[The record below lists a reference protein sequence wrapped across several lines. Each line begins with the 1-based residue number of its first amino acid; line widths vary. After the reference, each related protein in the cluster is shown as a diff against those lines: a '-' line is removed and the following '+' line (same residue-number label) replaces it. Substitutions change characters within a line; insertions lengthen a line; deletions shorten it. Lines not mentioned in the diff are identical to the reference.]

1 MTGALLDGLIG
12 LRRADGSPLVRIYG
26 PRRLD
31 ARGGAVSFNVLDAS
45 GRPLSHSIVEA
56 AAREAGISVRGGCF
70 CNPGAAEAAFGVE
83 PERLK
88 RCLTMLDG
96 EFTPARLSSC
106 AGTEVG
112 AIRASAGL
120 ANNDDDIARLLEL
133 LVGFRSAR
141 G

>member
-1 MTGALLDGLIG
+1 LPYAT
-12 LRRADGSPLVRIYG
+12 
-26 PRRLD
+26 
-31 ARGGAVSFNVLDAS
+31 
-45 GRPLSHSIVEA
+45 VEA

-88 RCLTMLDG
+88 RCLTTLDG
-96 EFTPARLSSC
+96 EFTPRRLSAC

-112 AIRASAGL
+112 AIRASLGL
-120 ANNDDDIARLLEL
+120 ANNDDDVARLLEL
-133 LVGFRSAR
+133 LVGFAAR